1 MCQICHY
8 AYSSE
13 VTGRAF
19 LTLLLQIKYAIPD
32 KPNDIGLTFSPKN
45 NFHKSDESEFLV

>member
-1 MCQICHY
+1 MYKVHCHY

-19 LTLLLQIKYAIPD
+19 LTLLLQIKYPIPD
-32 KPNDIGLTFSPKN
+32 NPNNIGLIFSPK
-45 NFHKSDESEFLV
+45 K